1 MEIVVTA
8 MMGVTLLVLIT
19 EIEEVLIV
27 VTAIVAAMY
36 DSSIGDGIDDSSG
49 AGNNHGD
56 NDGSALGD
64 SDGDDGV
71 STGNDWV
78 LLVMT
83 VTVMMLMDAM
93 VII

>member
-36 DSSIGDGIDDSSG
+36 DSSIGDGIDDSGG
-49 AGNNHGD
+49 AGNNRGD

-64 SDGDDGV
+64 SDSDDGV

>member
-1 MEIVVTA
+1 M
-8 MMGVTLLVLIT
+8 
-19 EIEEVLIV
+19 

-36 DSSIGDGIDDSSG
+36 DNSIGDGIDDSGG
-49 AGNNHGD
+49 AGNNRGD
-56 NDGSALGD
+56 DGNALGD

-78 LLVMT
+78 LLVMK